1 MKFIDVFTH
10 FFPDAFFK
18 KFQAMAPDAGM
29 FRRSAKIQNIWD
41 LNLRLATIRE
51 FPDYKQVLSLASPPI
66 EAFTTPEQGPE
77 LARIGNDS
85 QAELVAKYPNEF
97 AGFLIALPM
106 NNPEASVAEVERAS
120 KQLKG
125 AAVQLYSN
133 VAGKP
138 LDAPEFAQVFEAI
151 HQANLPIFIHPARDA
166 RFADYKTEDKSKYEI
181 WWTLGWPYETS
192 TAMARLVFSGAMDRW
207 PNLKVVTH
215 HLGGIAPYLA
225 GRVGYGWD
233 QLGTRTSDE
242 DYFALLKSMK
252 KRPIDYFKMFY
263 GDTAEF
269 GSLAAT
275 RCGLDFFG
283 VEHVLFASDC
293 PFEPTP
299 GLYIRETLRVMR
311 ELGVSEADLAKICH
325 GNAQRLMPGLQ

>member
-1 MKFIDVFTH
+1 MTFIDVFTH

-18 KFQAMAPDAGM
+18 KFQSMAPDAGM
-29 FRRSAKIQNIWD
+29 FRRSMKIRTIWD
-41 LNLRLATIRE
+41 LDARLAVIRE
-51 FPDYKQVLSLASPPI
+51 FPDYKQVISLASPPI
-66 EAFTTPEQGPE
+66 EAFATPEQAPE
-77 LARIGNDS
+77 LARIANDS
-85 QAELVAKYPNEF
+85 QAELVAKHPDAF

-106 NNPEASVAEVERAS
+106 NNPDAAVAEVERAS
-120 KQLKG
+120 KQLHG
-125 AAVQLYSN
+125 PAVQLYSN
-133 VAGKP
+133 IAGKP
-138 LDAPEFAQVFEAI
+138 LDSPEFAPVFEAI
-151 HQANLPIFIHPARDA
+151 HKAGLPIFIHPARNA
-166 RFADYKTEDKSKYEI
+166 SFADYKGEDKSKYEI
-181 WWTLGWPYETS
+181 WWTFGWPYETS
-192 TAMARLVFSGAMDRW
+192 TAMARLVFSGALDRW
-207 PNLKVVTH
+207 PDLKIVTH

-283 VEHVLFASDC
+283 AEHVLFASDC

-299 GLYIRETLRVMR
+299 GLYISETLRVMR
-311 ELGVSEADLAKICH
+311 ELGVSDGDLAKICH
-325 GNAQRLMPGLQ
+325 GNAQRLMPGLK